1 MDERWREVDHGLWE
15 GLTHKEVVERHGEQA
30 RQRFGNFWDSRAHGG
45 ESGANLWM
53 RVESAWEDLLRRY
66 AGGRILVVTHGTPIR
81 LLLCSFTGVPFEQHW
96 KFRIDLGGVTALDVY
111 PSATILR
118 SVNEVP
124 HLERNLSMTL
134 EDTISR
140 MPPLDRKAMEAAE
153 VRQSHLTKP
162 AGALG
167 RLEELSVRL
176 AGITG
181 EARPRFVH
189 RALVVAAASHG
200 VAEEGVSAYPASVTA
215 QMLQNILAGGAAINV
230 LADAAGARLVV
241 VDAGVNPEPEQHPDL
256 RNVRLASGTRSFY
269 REPAMPRE
277 HARTMIEAGIELV
290 EELADGETTHG
301 ETALLGLGD
310 MGIGNTTTAAAVVKT
325 LTGAPVEEVTG
336 RGTMVG
342 DKVLEHKRAVI
353 SGALERHRSDP
364 TDALGVLGAVGGYE
378 IGFLAGCCL
387 GAAIRSHPGR
397 VGWIPGCFGGAA
409 GRPAGPGRAQFY
421 VRRPPLR
428 RAGTGRGAETSRL
441 GTSTRP
447 RDAAR

>member
-1 MDERWREVDHGLWE
+1 M
-15 GLTHKEVVERHGEQA
+15 
-30 RQRFGNFWDSRAHGG
+30 
-45 ESGANLWM
+45 
-53 RVESAWEDLLRRY
+53 
-66 AGGRILVVTHGTPIR
+66 I
-81 LLLCSFTGVPFEQHW
+81 
-96 KFRIDLGGVTALDVY
+96 
-111 PSATILR
+111 
-118 SVNEVP
+118 
-124 HLERNLSMTL
+124 L

-181 EARPRFVH
+181 EERPRFAH

-215 QMLQNILAGGAAINV
+215 QMVQNILAGGAAINA

-241 VDAGVNPEPEQHPDL
+241 VDAGVDPEPEQHPDL
-256 RNVRLASGTRSFY
+256 RDVRLASGTRSFY

-290 EELADGETTHG
+290 EELAAGETT
-301 ETALLGLGD
+301 LLGLGD
-310 MGIGNTTTAAAVVKT
+310 MGIGNTTTAAAVVTT

-336 RGTMVG
+336 RGTMIG
-342 DKVLEHKRAVI
+342 DEVLEHKRAVI
-353 SGALERHRSDP
+353 SGALERHRPDP

-387 GAAIRSHPGR
+387 GAAIRRIPVVLDGYPVVSAALLADRLAPAARNFMFAGHRSAEPGQAVALKHLGLEPLLDLEMR
-397 VGWIPGCFGGAA
+397 LGEGSGAA
-409 GRPAGPGRAQFY
+409 LAMPVVVA
-421 VRRPPLR
+421 
-428 RAGTGRGAETSRL
+428 
-441 GTSTRP
+441 
-447 RDAAR
+447 AARTLDEMATFGEARVDEETDAG